1 MKSLTDQPIIVQNDR
16 TILLEVNHPKFKK
29 AREKM
34 ASFAELVKSPEYFH
48 TYRITPI
55 SLWNAAAN
63 GFSAMEIIHVLQ
75 QYSKTGVP
83 KQVEEDIHNYIERYG
98 LLSFERVDHQ
108 ILCKSKDPMVFEG
121 LIPYPSVQKYF
132 KEKVSRGTYIIDEK
146 DRGFLKQELI
156 KLGYPVQDFAGY
168 QEGEFLSISLPS
180 RSKSGK
186 TFHLRDYQRKA
197 IDIFYE
203 KGAVSGGS
211 GVIVLPCGSGKTIV
225 GLGIMELLQSETLIL
240 TTNAT
245 SVRQWIDELLEKTTL
260 TKEQVGEYS
269 GQKKEVKPVTVATYQ
284 ILTYRSKDTLEFEH
298 MKLFQKRD
306 WGLIIYDEVH
316 LLPAPIFRQTANI
329 QAKRRL
335 GLTAT
340 LIREDGKEDEVF
352 SLIGPKKYEVPWLQ
366 MEERGWIAKAV
377 CTDIRIPLPVKWA
390 KQYIEASK
398 RLKYRIASTNPTKIK
413 VVKELL
419 KRHQEESILIIGQYL
434 DQLKDLA
441 KELKVPLV
449 TGNVKQQER
458 DRIFQS
464 FRTGDTKVL
473 IVSKVANFAID
484 LPDAKVA
491 IQVSG
496 TFGSRQ
502 EEAQRLG
509 RILRPKDGENEAY
522 FYSLISHQTVD
533 QDYALKRQLFL
544 LEQGYEYAIQDY
556 LV

>member
-1 MKSLTDQPIIVQNDR
+1 LKSSKDQPFLIQNNR
-16 TILLEVNHPKFKK
+16 TILLEVNHPKFKIAK
-29 AREKM
+29 EKITP
-34 ASFAELVKSPEYFH
+34 FAELVKSPEYFH

-63 GFSAMEIIHVLQ
+63 GYTLTNILQ
-75 QYSKTGVP
+75 ILIQFSKTGIP
-83 KQVEEDIHNYIERYG
+83 KLVEKDIQNYMERYG

-108 ILCKSKDPMVFEG
+108 IFCKSKDSKLLG
-121 LIPYPSVQKYF
+121 DLLSYPSIQNYF
-132 KEKVSRGTYIIDEK
+132 KEKVNKDTYRIEEK
-146 DRGFLKQELI
+146 DRGFLKQEFI

-168 QEGEFLSISLPS
+168 IEGDFLSISLLPKT
-180 RSKSGK
+180 KSGK
-186 TFHLRDYQRKA
+186 TFQLRDYQRKA
-197 IDIFYE
+197 IDIFYD
-203 KGAVSGGS
+203 KGAISGGS

-225 GLGIMELLQSETLIL
+225 GLGIMEMLQSETLIL
-240 TTNAT
+240 TTNVT
-245 SVRQWIDELLEKTTL
+245 SVRQWINEIIEKTSL
-260 TKEQVGEYS
+260 TEEQVGEYS

-298 MKLFQKRD
+298 MRLFQQRD

-352 SLIGPKKYEVPWLQ
+352 SLIGPKKYEVPWLL
-366 MEERGWIAKAV
+366 MEDKGWIAKAV
-377 CTDIRIPLPVKWA
+377 CTDIRIPLSKKWL
-390 KQYIEASK
+390 KQYREAPK
-398 RLKYRIASTNPTKIK
+398 KLKYRIASTNPTKIK
-413 VVKELL
+413 VVKELVE
-419 KRHQEESILIIGQYL
+419 RHPKDSILIIGQYL
-434 DQLKDLA
+434 DQLRNIA
-441 KELKVPLV
+441 KELSAPLI
-449 TGNVKQQER
+449 TGNVNQKER
-458 DRIFQS
+458 DRIFHS
-464 FRTGDTKVL
+464 FRRGDTKVL

-484 LPDAKVA
+484 LPDAKIA

-509 RILRPKDGENEAY
+509 RILRPKTGENEAF
-522 FYSLISHQTVD
+522 FYSLISNQTVD

-544 LEQGYEYAIQDY
+544 LEQGYEYEIQDY
-556 LV
+556 QS